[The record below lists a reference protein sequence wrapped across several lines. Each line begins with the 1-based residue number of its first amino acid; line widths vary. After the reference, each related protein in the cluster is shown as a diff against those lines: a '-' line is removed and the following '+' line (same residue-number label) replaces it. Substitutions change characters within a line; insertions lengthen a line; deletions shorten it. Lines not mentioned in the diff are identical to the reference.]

1 MTSGAANHGAGGP
14 RRGVARLADVAAR
27 AGVGTSIASRVLNRD
42 PTVGVRPETRARILE
57 AAEDLNYRPNAA
69 ARGLKS
75 QRTTTIGLVIPNLA
89 YPVNSEIIRGAERAA
104 SESGYVLLIAD
115 ADEFM
120 QAGQAYHRLLLEG
133 RVDGLMLASAS
144 TAEPL
149 LRDIIN
155 TDLPLI
161 LVNRRAGSL
170 APSVTVDDALGMR
183 LGVEHLIE
191 LGHTRIGYVSG
202 PRDADTAQRRL
213 EGFVSALHDAGLPEQ
228 PDRIVE
234 SSFDEAGGFAACEE
248 LLARW
253 PERPT
258 ALTVWSVAAAI
269 GVLAALASSGIRV
282 PEDVSVVAFHDA
294 PLAAYV
300 QPPLTTVRMPLGEMA
315 VLGVNALL
323 ERIDGKQVESRV
335 VQTRP
340 TVIVRESTGPPAA
353 RGGDLTSPADAGT
366 IRPDRS

>member
-1 MTSGAANHGAGGP
+1 VTSDGAKTAPATP

-57 AAEDLNYRPNAA
+57 AAEALHYRPNAA

-89 YPVNSEIIRGAERAA
+89 YPVNAEIIHGAERAA
-104 SESGYVLLIAD
+104 SEAGYVLLIAD
-115 ADEFM
+115 AEEFM

-144 TAEPL
+144 TAEPM
-149 LRDIIN
+149 LRDIMN

-170 APSVTVDDALGMR
+170 APSVTVDDVLGMR
-183 LGVEHLIE
+183 LAVEHLIA

-213 EGFVSALHDAGLPEQ
+213 EGFQNALRDAGLPEQ

-234 SSFDEAGGFAACEE
+234 SSFDEAGGFAACTE

-253 PERPT
+253 PDRPT
-258 ALTVWSVAAAI
+258 AVTVWSVAAAI
-269 GVLAALASSGIRV
+269 GVLAALATAGVRV

-300 QPPLTTVRMPLGEMA
+300 QPPLTTVRMPLAEMA
-315 VLGVNALL
+315 MLAVKLL
-323 ERIDGKQVESRV
+323 LDRIDDKPVESQV

-340 TVIVRESTGPPAA
+340 TVIVRQSSAAPA
-353 RGGDLTSPADAGT
+353 G
-366 IRPDRS
+366 I

>member
-1 MTSGAANHGAGGP
+1 MTSDGTTRSGP
-14 RRGVARLADVAAR
+14 QRRVARLVDVAER
-27 AGVGTSIASRVLNRD
+27 AGVGTSIASRVLNDD
-42 PTVGVRPETRARILE
+42 PTVGVRPETRQRILAA
-57 AAEDLNYRPNAA
+57 AAELNYRPNAA

-89 YPVNSEIIRGAERAA
+89 YPVNSEIIKGAERAA
-104 SESGYVLLIAD
+104 SEAGYVLLIAD
-115 ADEFM
+115 AEEFM

-149 LRDIIN
+149 LREILN

-170 APSVTVDDALGMR
+170 APSVTIDDALGMR
-183 LGVEHLIE
+183 MGVEHLIE
-191 LGHTRIGYVSG
+191 LGHTDIGYVSG
-202 PRDADTAQRRL
+202 PSDADTAHRRL
-213 EGFVSALHDAGLPEQ
+213 EGFVSALRAAGLEEWR
-228 PDRIVE
+228 DRIVE
-234 SSFDEAGGFAACEE
+234 SSFDEAGGYAACEE
-248 LLARW
+248 LLRRW

-258 ALTVWSVAAAI
+258 AVAVWSVAAAI
-269 GVLAALASSGIRV
+269 GVLAALAGAGIRV

-315 VLGVNALL
+315 ELGVKALID
-323 ERIDGKQVESRV
+323 RIDGKAVESRV
-335 VQTRP
+335 LQTRP
-340 TVIVRESTGPPAA
+340 TVVVRRSTGPPP
-353 RGGDLTSPADAGT
+353 GGR
-366 IRPDRS
+366 I